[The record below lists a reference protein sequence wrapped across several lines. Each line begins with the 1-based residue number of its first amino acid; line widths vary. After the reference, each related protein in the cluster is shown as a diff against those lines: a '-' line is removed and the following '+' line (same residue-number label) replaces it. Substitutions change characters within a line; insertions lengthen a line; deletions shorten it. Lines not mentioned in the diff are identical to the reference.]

1 MSDYSAYPSTNFQLL
16 ESWQCTV
23 VIALN
28 LDQSLHNLSTIKG
41 RNILRGFFW
50 IPVLH
55 SCQPQL
61 TQIRNQAFENAEIAI
76 ILRNPLKSYGFIQT
90 MLKVPIRCRDRCIG
104 LHNIDKHF

>member
-1 MSDYSAYPSTNFQLL
+1 MSKSSRDHLFLQRQIHLYFHEIKHDNRH
-16 ESWQCTV
+16 
-23 VIALN
+23 LN
-28 LDQSLHNLSTIKG
+28 E
-41 RNILRGFFW
+41 RY
-50 IPVLH
+50 IPQH

-76 ILRNPLKSYGFIQT
+76 ILWNPLKSYGFIQT